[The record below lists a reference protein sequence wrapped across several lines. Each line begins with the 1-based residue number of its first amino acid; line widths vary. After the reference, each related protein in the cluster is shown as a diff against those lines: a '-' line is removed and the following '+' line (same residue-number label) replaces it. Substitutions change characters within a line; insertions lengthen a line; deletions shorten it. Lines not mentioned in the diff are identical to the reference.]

1 MPTVPQGQGARERRP
16 TMRDVAREAGVALR
30 TVSRVVNEE
39 PNVNPELADRV
50 RSAISA
56 LGYRLDERARQLR
69 KGQSST
75 LGAVLRGVGAG
86 WLPTAEAVAL
96 DHGLLVLSATTKD
109 DEHSYNQLVASLA
122 QRRFDGLLVEPV
134 GTSTP
139 YLIAEVEAGLPVV
152 AVDRPLTGVDADSVI
167 SDNAGGVRSL
177 VSHLA
182 DVGHRRIA
190 YVGDSTRIFTGRQ
203 RAEAAREGLA
213 GLGTGG
219 LDELILT
226 DPDSRGVVAAALE
239 RFGRMPAPPT
249 AVIAGN
255 GDTGVELVRQAGGP
269 ASPYAYAIFD
279 EIPMN
284 EFFAEPVT
292 VVAQDLEGMG
302 RTAVELLVARMADAS
317 HPPQHV
323 VLPTELRVRA
333 SSLRHLP
340 GRRP

>member
-1 MPTVPQGQGARERRP
+1 MPTVPQAHGVRDRRP

-39 PNVNPELADRV
+39 PNVNPELAARV
-50 RSAISA
+50 RAAVSV
-56 LGYRLDERARQLR
+56 LGYRVDERARQLR

-75 LGAVLRGVGAG
+75 LGAVLRGVAAG

-109 DEHSYNQLVASLA
+109 DEGSYNKLVASLA

-134 GTSTP
+134 GASTP

-152 AVDRPLTGVDADSVI
+152 AVDRPLTGVDADSVVT
-167 SDNAGGVRSL
+167 DNAGGVRSL
-177 VSHLA
+177 VRHLA
-182 DVGHRRIA
+182 EVGHRRIA

-203 RAEAAREGLA
+203 RAEAARDALA
-213 GLGTGG
+213 DLGAEG
-219 LDELILT
+219 LDELVLT
-226 DPDSRGVVAAALE
+226 DSDSRAVVAAALE
-239 RFGRMPAPPT
+239 RFRRMPTPPT

-255 GDTGVELVRQAGGP
+255 GDTGVELVRQTGGGL
-269 ASPYAYAIFD
+269 SSYAYAIFD

-333 SSLRHLP
+333 SSLRSRP
-340 GRRP
+340 GG